1 MSSYFL
7 ALAIALSTS
16 VPLIAQSQTSEPTQA
31 RDATNAAQTDPVVV
45 NVANGNSHALARML
59 GEVFPGLLISA
70 LDDSPV
76 LILRGMDQ
84 EVSQARALV
93 EKVLQQ
99 NSRTGEAEIK
109 VIPLK
114 LSSAPNLSNQLR
126 VVFAQSPVT
135 IVPDA
140 SQNALVVRGPIG
152 ILDAVEAI
160 IQQLDVAPPSAPAQN
175 ISLEFSFLTAGPD
188 KPDAGLP
195 LPDDLAEIGREL
207 NRFGTIKLMGR
218 LKTIATPNQRFEMEG
233 MIAEKFNIRIK
244 GRVNS
249 CDASGAIAEIEA
261 AAVHFRSVPADPSK
275 LAQPPVGPIQSG
287 VYNLQTT
294 LKLTPNQDLAVG
306 IAPAGAH
313 VGSSLVLVVRASW

>member
-1 MSSYFL
+1 MKAYFL
-7 ALAIALSTS
+7 AMTVVISTS
-16 VPLIAQSQTSEPTQA
+16 VPLIAQSQTPPTTPA
-31 RDATNAAQTDPVVV
+31 RDAANDAHAKPVVV
-45 NVANGNSHALARML
+45 NVASGNSHALARML

-70 LDDSPV
+70 LDDSSV
-76 LILRGMDQ
+76 LVLRGMDQ
-84 EVSQARALV
+84 EVEKARALIENV
-93 EKVLQQ
+93 IQQ

-114 LSSAPNLSNQLR
+114 LSSANNLSNQLR
-126 VVFAQSPVT
+126 IVFAQSPVT
-135 IVPDA
+135 IVPDT
-140 SQNALVVRGPIG
+140 SQNALVVRGPHG

-160 IQQLDVAPPSAPAQN
+160 IRQLDVAPPSAPAQN

-218 LKTIATPNQRFEMEG
+218 LKTITTPNQRFEMEG

-249 CDASGAIAEIEA
+249 WDASGAIAEIEA
-261 AAVHFRSVPADPSK
+261 AAVHFRSVPPDPSK
-275 LAQPPVGPIQSG
+275 LAQPPAGPVQSG